1 MAGGGGLGVGPGMD
15 ASSRGM
21 GGLGGIGDVSMRGG
35 SSADADS
42 VGVENRDAS
51 RINSQALQ
59 HASQTGIDHA
69 NQNSVLAGTSTT
81 TTVTSGALSGL
92 TTGTT
97 LFSNGTA
104 VGTVKQI
111 RVKGNGSVA
120 VVIVQGTNGGLY
132 AVPATKLSLSGGTLS
147 TTARF
152 NGINAGPMNIQA
164 RANSQGPV
172 YASATGIAH
181 ANSHSVLA
189 GGSTATTLT
198 TPTTPATNSQR
209 RLNSQGPLHA
219 SATGIAH
226 ANSHSVLAGGATATT
241 LTTPTTPAT
250 NSQRRL
256 NSQGPLHASATGIA
270 HANSHSVLAGASTT
284 TTTASMA
291 TNSQRRLNSQGPL
304 HASATGIAHAN
315 SHSVLAGGATS
326 TLTGVSVGMPL
337 FSNGTQV
344 GTVTRVV
351 TANGVITRVLVQG
364 TNGRTYSLAPSMLTA
379 SGGTVTTSTTLR
391 GM

>member
-1 MAGGGGLGVGPGMD
+1 MIRNVMICALAGAAMIPAAATAHPGGGSGGGEGRGSLMGKGGGLGAGSGMD

-21 GGLGGIGDVSMRGG
+21 GGLGGIGDLGLRGG
-35 SSADADS
+35 ASDDADS

-51 RINSQALQ
+51 RINSQALK

-69 NQNSVLAGTSTT
+69 NQNSVLAGTSST
-81 TTVTSGALSGL
+81 TTVSSGALSGL

-97 LFSNGTA
+97 LFSNGVA

-111 RVKGNGSVA
+111 RTKGNGSVA

-132 AVPATKLSLSGGTLS
+132 AVPASKLSLSGGTLS

-152 NGINAGPMNIQA
+152 NGINASPMNVQA
-164 RANSQGPV
+164 RANSQGPAH
-172 YASATGIAH
+172 ASATGIAH

-189 GGSTATTLT
+189 GGSAATTT
-198 TPTTPATNSQR
+198 TTMA
-209 RLNSQGPLHA
+209 L
-219 SATGIAH
+219 
-226 ANSHSVLAGGATATT
+226 
-241 LTTPTTPAT
+241 

-270 HANSHSVLAGASTT
+270 HANSHSVLAGATT
-284 TTTASMA
+284 TMA

-304 HASATGIAHAN
+304 HASARGIAHAN
-315 SHSVLAGGATS
+315 SHSVLALGATS

-337 FSNGTQV
+337 FSNGAQV

-364 TNGRTYSLAPSMLTA
+364 TNGRTYSLAPSVLTA